1 MKTHYG
7 FYVVVELLH
16 IVLGWVVTCELNW
29 VSSPPK
35 PTTIGSIQTFGLY
48 GNNFGPL
55 CLLLKRNSLMIM
67 QNYAV
72 QNGEVM
78 ISF

>member
-1 MKTHYG
+1 MVH
-7 FYVVVELLH
+7 
-16 IVLGWVVTCELNW
+16 
-29 VSSPPK
+29 
-35 PTTIGSIQTFGLY
+35 LY

-55 CLLLKRNSLMIM
+55 CLILKMNSLMIM

-78 ISF
+78 ISLFIFIFF